1 MAPSPAPIYRPTLGV
16 SRVRTGRRGCSRGL
30 RSAVCTSASRD
41 GRDVRARP
49 EPERPLEKV
58 LGAVTEFLV
67 RAPARLLV
75 DKVLA
80 PLYADA
86 DDCGPGR
93 YRDASTGACVRMC
106 AEGYVWDAET
116 KACKLVV
123 TTVGGVKT
131 VVSAH
136 VPAVG
141 RPPPNH
147 GLASRPPMPPAPLP
161 ASSSNVSIA
170 DRVVRWIINRI
181 IFPSGKSEEDC
192 AVGFFYDPRT
202 RRCTPVCGPGCVFD
216 PGTKRC
222 VKVKAALRR

>member
-30 RSAVCTSASRD
+30 RSAVCTSTSRD

-93 YRDASTGACVRMC
+93 YRDPSTGACVRMC

-141 RPPPNH
+141 RPPNH
-147 GLASRPPMPPAPLP
+147 GLASRPPMAPAPLP

-170 DRVVRWIINRI
+170 DRVVRWIINRV
-181 IFPSGKSEEDC
+181 IFPSGKSEEEC
-192 AVGFFYDPRT
+192 AVGFSRPSLEAVHAGVWARV
-202 RRCTPVCGPGCVFD
+202 RLR

-222 VKVKAALRR
+222 VKVKAAPRR